1 MVNWLMEQ
9 LVEWLTTMTLGFLD
23 FALELLTNLAWYVP
37 DVTVLPGARAVWGQ
51 NMTIVNTVYIL
62 LVVAAGIVA
71 MTYDSFQVRYGVKEL
86 LPRLVLGAIAANF
99 SFGLLGLILRSA
111 DGLVQAIAG
120 APLGDAD
127 TREVVELHVTSAL
140 VSPANAVLALVLAL
154 MAVVLL
160 IVLTAQWYVRLG
172 VLLVLA
178 MVSPL
183 ALACYALP
191 GLDQAAGLWWRTLG
205 GTLGTQALQALM
217 IVGGLRV
224 FLDPDSQLVMVL
236 PIGAGGQ
243 LVTAGSPTNM
253 LIMIVLL
260 WATFKVPSLVRRW
273 VLRAGGGGGGM
284 RIVVMLLAQQVTR
297 GLSGG
302 AGRGVGRVARVRP

>member
-9 LVEWLTTMTLGFLD
+9 LVEWLTNMTLGFLD
-23 FALELLTNLAWYVP
+23 FALVLLTNLVWYVP
-37 DVTVLPGARAVWGQ
+37 DVTVLPYTRVIWGQ
-51 NMTIVNTVYIL
+51 NMTIVNTIYIL
-62 LVVAAGIVA
+62 LVVAAGVIA

-120 APLGDAD
+120 APLGDQD
-127 TREVVELHVTSAL
+127 TREVVEFHVTSAL
-140 VSPANAVLALVLAL
+140 VSPTNAVLSLVLAL

-160 IVLTAQWYVRLG
+160 IVLSAQWYVRLG

-205 GTLGTQALQALM
+205 GTLATQALQALM

-224 FLDPDSQLVMVL
+224 FLDPDSQTVIPQL
-236 PIGAGGQ
+236 IGGQ
-243 LVTAGSPTNM
+243 VVAAGSPVNL
-253 LIMIVLL
+253 LILIVIL
-260 WATFKVPSLVRRW
+260 WVTFKTPAMVRRW
-273 VLRAGGGGGGM
+273 VLRGGGGGGGGGG
-284 RIVVMLLAQQVTR
+284 VAVMLLVQQATR
-297 GLSGG
+297 GMS
-302 AGRGVGRVARVRP
+302 RGLGRVARVRP

>member
-9 LVEWLTTMTLGFLD
+9 LVEWLTNMTLGFLD
-23 FALELLTNLAWYVP
+23 FALELLTNLIWYVP
-37 DVTVLPGARAVWGQ
+37 DVTVLPYARVIWGQ

-62 LVVAAGIVA
+62 LVVAAGVIA

-111 DGLVQAIAG
+111 DGLVRAIAG
-120 APLGDAD
+120 APLGDQD
-127 TREVVELHVTSAL
+127 TRAVVELHVTSAL
-140 VSPANAVLALVLAL
+140 VNPTNAVLSLVLAL

-160 IVLTAQWYVRLG
+160 IVLSAQWYVRLG

-178 MVSPL
+178 MVAPL

-205 GTLGTQALQALM
+205 GTLATQALQALM

-243 LVTAGSPTNM
+243 LVAAGSPVN
-253 LIMIVLL
+253 LLVMIVIL
-260 WATFKVPSLVRRW
+260 WVTFKTPAMVRRW
-273 VLRAGGGGGGM
+273 VLRGGGGGGGA
-284 RIVVMLLAQQVTR
+284 RIAVMLLVQQATR
-297 GLSGG
+297 GMS
-302 AGRGVGRVARVRP
+302 RGLGRVARVRP

>member
-9 LVEWLTTMTLGFLD
+9 LIEWLTNMTLGFLD
-23 FALELLTNLAWYVP
+23 FALELLTNLIWYVP
-37 DVTVLPGARAVWGQ
+37 DVTVLPYARVIWGQ
-51 NMTIVNTVYIL
+51 NMTIVNTIYIL
-62 LVVAAGIVA
+62 LVIAAGVIA
-71 MTYDSFQVRYGVKEL
+71 ITYDSFQVRYGVKEL

-120 APLGDAD
+120 APLGDQD
-127 TREVVELHVTSAL
+127 TRSVVELHVTSAL
-140 VSPANAVLALVLAL
+140 VSPTNAVLSLVLAL

-178 MVSPL
+178 MVAPL

-205 GTLGTQALQALM
+205 GTLATQALQALM

-224 FLDPDSQLVMVL
+224 FLDPDSQLVTVL

-243 LVTAGSPTNM
+243 LAAAGSPVNLM
-253 LIMIVLL
+253 IMIVIL
-260 WATFKVPSLVRRW
+260 WVTFKTPAMVRRW
-273 VLRAGGGGGGM
+273 VLRGGGGGGA
-284 RIVVMLLAQQVTR
+284 RIAIVLLAQQLTR
-297 GLSGG
+297 GMS
-302 AGRGVGRVARVRP
+302 RGLGRVARVRP